1 VLDFDTFILCYQFSN
16 YHQIL
21 QLGCYHP
28 IHGMVVACPFAQ
40 FDGTRFYDA
49 EYVRDYRQKI
59 LEYVRSGTRGFG
71 IKFKGH
77 ITSLNVDFLHNQ
89 SILVTYSIGDVR
101 VSTTVSVNETGE
113 VQQTTILTS
122 ASSKLAHIDYTLD
135 LCLSVNR
142 ASYGQLTEGGPIP
155 IPPSE
160 NDFRLFDSGTTWAI
174 TNGNL
179 DAMIEGCLYIN
190 NQPISLNTDLSD
202 GIFRGKPT
210 NTTHSDRLQLHPQQ
224 QIILVSTF
232 KLHSGVESLR
242 LPSCSSS
249 IPPRLKSGW
258 KLANDERGMIIRR
271 NLEYIL
277 GNCALPVGE
286 DAVCLITDH
295 VALPLGWNRDN

>member
-1 VLDFDTFILCYQFSN
+1 M
-16 YHQIL
+16 L

-40 FDGTRFYDA
+40 FDGTRFHDP
-49 EYVRDYRQKI
+49 EYVREYRREI
-59 LEYVRSGTRGFG
+59 LECVRSGTRGFG
-71 IKFKGH
+71 IKFKGR
-77 ITSLNVDFLHNQ
+77 ITSLKVGFLHNQ
-89 SILVTYSIGDVR
+89 SIVVSYSLGDVR
-101 VSTTVSVNETGE
+101 VSTTVSVNENGE
-113 VQQTTILTS
+113 VQQTTVLSSTS
-122 ASSKLAHIDYTLD
+122 SEVAYIDYTLD

-160 NDFRLFDSGTTWAI
+160 NDFRLLDSGTTWAI

-179 DAMIEGCLYIN
+179 DTMIEGSLYIN

-202 GIFRGKPT
+202 SIFQRTPT
-210 NTTHSDRLQLHPQQ
+210 NTTHSDRLQLYPQQ
-224 QIILVSTF
+224 QIILGATF
-232 KLHSGVESLR
+232 KLHPGVEPSR
-242 LPSCSSS
+242 LPSFSSA
-249 IPPRLKSGW
+249 IPPRLTSGW
-258 KLANDERGMIIRR
+258 KLADDERGMIIRR